1 MNKPLAF
8 ILSLAAMLL
17 TVGCG
22 SSESEYS
29 TVRCYLVLDNANHL
43 DATLAS
49 AMNAS
54 APGVFCK
61 VSTTFSGGVNYYT
74 FANNQGQ
81 QSQSIFDA
89 EDSRRSLVIGLNNAV
104 IVGYGSLSQPATF
117 YAFDAECP
125 NCFDP
130 DALPVK
136 TKPLQMTTSGMAVC
150 NSCHRQYSLN
160 NGGVISSGDGG
171 HKLTRYRATSTGP
184 YGVLSVQ

>member
-1 MNKPLAF
+1 MSKSFSLFLGFALTLLLA
-8 ILSLAAMLL
+8 
-17 TVGCG
+17 GCG
-22 SSESEYS
+22 DSESEYS
-29 TVRCYLVLDNANHL
+29 TRRCYLVVNNASHL

-61 VSTTFSGGVNYYT
+61 VSTTFSGGASYFT

-81 QSQSIFDA
+81 QSQSIFDL
-89 EDSRRSLVIGLNNAV
+89 EDARRTLTIGLNNAV
-104 IVGYGSLSQPATF
+104 IVGYAALTQPATF

-130 DALPVK
+130 DALPIK

-150 NSCHRQYSLN
+150 NVCQRQYSLN
-160 NGGVISSGDGG
+160 NGGVVSSGDGG
-171 HKLTRYRATSTGP
+171 RKLTRYHATSTGP